1 MSMSMSKKYKTEAP
15 CCTLLGYKYTMET
28 QPVFAYT
35 QFELDEHVIS
45 DLWIRHMPPDL
56 KKKIKIFA

>member
-1 MSMSMSKKYKTEAP
+1 MHMSMSMSKKYKTEAP
-15 CCTLLGYKYTMET
+15 CCTLIGYKYTMET

-45 DLWIRHMPPDL
+45 DL
-56 KKKIKIFA
+56 